1 MKKVLLA
8 MSGGLDSSM
17 AAKILVEQG
26 YQVAGVFLHFWKD
39 ETDPN
44 KSENSCCSLESFLDA
59 KSVASKI
66 GIPLFSFDYSRQF
79 KKEIVDYFIKSYQAG
94 FTPNPCVACN
104 REIKLGKLLKQAKVL
119 GYDYLASGHYLK
131 LIRKKGETYIYKA
144 KDKTKDQSYFLYTLN
159 QKQFNSLLFPL
170 GNYYKNELRQL
181 AKQYNLKVANKAESQ
196 DICFL
201 NGPHNNFLKRHL
213 KLKKGDIKLIGNTK
227 VIGQHEGLPL
237 YTIGQRRGINIGGSG
252 PYYVYKL
259 DYKKNILWVVN
270 TWDDKS
276 LYRKEFNI
284 SEINWT
290 TKIKAKLPLNCQVVI
305 RYGHLPINCLVM
317 KGSKKDTLKVIL
329 NKNTRAITP
338 GQSAV
343 FYQNNRLLGGGVINK
358 L

>member
-1 MKKVLLA
+1 MKKVLVA
-8 MSGGLDSSM
+8 MSGGLDSSV
-17 AAKILVEQG
+17 AAKMLVDQG
-26 YQVAGVFLHFWKD
+26 YQVAGIFLHFWKD

-79 KKEIVDYFIKSYQAG
+79 KKKVVDYFIKSYQAG
-94 FTPNPCVACN
+94 LTPNPCIVCN
-104 REIKLGKLLKQAKVL
+104 REIKLGKLLNQAKAL

-131 LIRKKGETYIYKA
+131 LLRKDKETYVYRA

-170 GNYYKNELRQL
+170 GNYYKTEVRQL
-181 AKQYNLKVANKAESQ
+181 AKEYNLKVANKVESQ

-213 KLKKGDIKLIGNTK
+213 KLKKGDIKLIGDTK

-252 PYYVYKL
+252 PYYVYSL
-259 DYKKNILWVVN
+259 DYKKNILWVVDN
-270 TWDDKS
+270 WDDKS
-276 LYRKEFNI
+276 LYRKEFSI

-290 TKIKAKLPLNCQVVI
+290 TKNKVQLPLKCQVLI
-305 RYGHLPINCLVM
+305 RYGHESVACLVE
-317 KGSKKDTLKVIL
+317 KGDYIGELKVSL
-329 NKNTRAITP
+329 NKKTRAITP

-343 FYQNNRLLGGGVINK
+343 FYLNRRLIGGGVVINN
-358 L
+358 